1 MLKYDLSQ
9 VSLMMILIYW
19 WSYFI
24 TKEIIYCVGLVLLR
38 FFVDKM
44 RVNYYMNWMAW
55 SIIVMED
62 CGVLV
67 GCVDVFNDFW
77 VFDVLCVFE
86 FKDYS

>member
-67 GCVDVFNDFW
+67 DVLNGDD
-77 VFDVLCVFE
+77 VFDVFCVFE
-86 FKDYS
+86 FKDY